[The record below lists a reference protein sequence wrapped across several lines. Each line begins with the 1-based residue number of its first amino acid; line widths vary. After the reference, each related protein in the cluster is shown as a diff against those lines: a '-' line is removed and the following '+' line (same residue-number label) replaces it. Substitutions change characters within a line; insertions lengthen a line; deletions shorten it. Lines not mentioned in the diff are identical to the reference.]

1 MNYRIFFA
9 LLFFISSTT
18 FSFAQQI
25 THGPVVGGVTPN
37 SARMYVRTTQASPV
51 LIELS
56 DNPNFSNTLL
66 FSDTTIAER
75 DSSVITELSGLDA
88 FTTYYYRITV
98 NGIADTVSGFFKT
111 FPNEGEP
118 GNYIWAVLSC
128 QEYGTYNTF
137 PALQTRN
144 ADLIFHTG
152 DWTYPD
158 YQIPGE
164 YELDWA
170 KVQLS
175 YRKKYSELKMPPVLR
190 SSVFDY
196 VVDNH
201 DGIGQRTNIVS
212 VRTVVDTDSV
222 VTNYVDAY
230 PVSEQAFLNMM
241 QGYEE
246 YFPHWNLANDSAGMY
261 HSYRYGNAEI
271 FFVDVRNCGNGQDS
285 TYTYDALRNKWTFN
299 PKQGQTLLGAEQF
312 QWLKNGLRNSTAD
325 WKFIVS
331 GVMFN
336 KKFRKILQFAM
347 FFQNLVFGIGSET
360 GSGFRL
366 AHAITAN
373 WTGYPREQDGLIY
386 FLDSASIKDVIVLS
400 GHMHTNVMD
409 DGRNAGLPE
418 LNTGPVAS
426 IGPELTYY
434 IDSIMQSLNLGSA
447 IDSLWN
453 GGGQGVQNKNFMS
466 GFGTIQIYHK
476 DSVVLCIVDEDNV
489 DVSCMKIHHST
500 SPYASINPLAGQE
513 CVIEKIYPNPASDKV
528 YFDFCEKYQPQVS
541 DRVFL
546 MDQSGKMFPTSIEN
560 KKFIRI
566 KNLPAGY
573 YMLVYDYGNDVFVDD
588 VIVAR

>member
-1 MNYRIFFA
+1 MNFKNSVLS
-9 LLFFISSTT
+9 LLLLNATI
-18 FSFAQQI
+18 SFAQQI

-37 SARMYVRTTQASPV
+37 SARMYVRTTQASPL

-56 DNPNFSNTLL
+56 TDRNFSSTLS

-75 DSSVITELSGLDA
+75 DSSVILELSGLNS
-88 FTTYYYRITV
+88 FMTYYYRISV
-98 NGIADTVSGFFKT
+98 NGVLDTVRGSFKT
-111 FPNEGEP
+111 FPLEGQR
-118 GNYIWAVLSC
+118 GNYTWAVLSC

-144 ADLIFHTG
+144 ADLVLHTG

-164 YELDWA
+164 YELDWP

-175 YRKKYSELKMPPVLR
+175 YRKRYSELKMPPVLR
-190 SSVFDY
+190 STVFDY

-230 PVSEQAFLNMM
+230 PVSELAFQNIM

-246 YFPHWNLANDSAGMY
+246 YFPHWYLANDSLGMY

-285 TYTYDALRNKWTFN
+285 TYTYDTLRNKWFFD
-299 PKQGQTLLGAEQF
+299 PKPGQTLLGEQQF
-312 QWLKNGLRNSTAD
+312 QWLKNGLQNSTAD

-347 FFQNLVFGIGSET
+347 FFQNLVFDIGPET

-366 AHAITAN
+366 AHAISAN
-373 WTGYPREQDGLIY
+373 WTGYPREQDGLIQ
-386 FLDSASIKDVIVLS
+386 FLDSAGINDVIVLS

-418 LNTGPVAS
+418 LNTGPMAS
-426 IGPELTYY
+426 TGPELTYY
-434 IDSIMQSLNLGSA
+434 IDSFMQSLNLGTVK
-447 IDSLWN
+447 DSLWN
-453 GGGQGVQNKNFMS
+453 GGGQGVKNTDFKS
-466 GFGTIQIYHK
+466 GFGTIQIYQK
-476 DSVVLCIVDEDNV
+476 DSVVMCIVDEDNTT
-489 DVSCMKIHHST
+489 VSCMKINHS
-500 SPYASINPLAGQE
+500 SNPVSSGSRVKDQDCIL
-513 CVIEKIYPNPASDKV
+513 EKIYPNPADDKI
-528 YFDFCEKYQPQVS
+528 FLDFCDNYQPQTS
-541 DRVFL
+541 DKVFL
-546 MDQSGKMFPTSIEN
+546 MDQSGKMFPASIEN
-560 KKFIRI
+560 EKFIRL
-566 KNLPAGY
+566 KNLPAGN
-573 YMLVYDYGNDVFVDD
+573 YMLVYDYGKDVAIDY
-588 VIVAR
+588 VIKH

>member
-1 MNYRIFFA
+1 MNFRQFS
-9 LLFFISSTT
+9 FFIFLFAYSEL
-18 FSFAQQI
+18 SFAQQI

-37 SARMYVRTTQASPV
+37 SARMYVRTTQASPL

-56 DNPNFSNTLL
+56 TDQNFTSVLSFT
-66 FSDTTIAER
+66 DTTIAER
-75 DSSVITELSGLDA
+75 DSSVITELAGLDA
-88 FTTYYYRITV
+88 FTTYYYRIYA
-98 NGIADTVSGFFKT
+98 NGVLDTVTGSFKT
-111 FPNEGEP
+111 FPEEGET
-118 GNYIWAVLSC
+118 GNYTWAVLSC

-144 ADLIFHTG
+144 ADLVLHTG

-164 YELDWA
+164 FELDWS
-170 KVQLS
+170 KLQLS
-175 YRKKYSELKMPPVLR
+175 YRKRYAEPKMPPVLR

-222 VTNYVDAY
+222 VTNYVDAH
-230 PVSEQAFLNMM
+230 PVSEQAFQNMM
-241 QGYEE
+241 QAYGE
-246 YFPHWNLANDSAGMY
+246 YFPHWPLAADSVGMY

-285 TYTYDALRNKWTFN
+285 TYTYDTLMNKWTFD
-299 PKQGQTLLGAEQF
+299 PKPGQTLLGEQQF
-312 QWLKNGLRNSTAD
+312 QWLKNGLQNSTAD

-336 KKFRKILQFAM
+336 KKFMKVLNFAM
-347 FFQNLVFGIGSET
+347 FFQSLVFSIGPEA

-366 AHAITAN
+366 AHAISAN
-373 WTGYPREQDGLIY
+373 WTGYPREQNGLIN
-386 FLDSASIKDVIVLS
+386 FLDSANIKDVIVLS

-434 IDSIMQSLNLGSA
+434 IDSFMQMLNIGTA

-453 GGGQGVQNKNFMS
+453 GGGQGVQNKNFKS
-466 GFGTIQIYHK
+466 GFGTIQIYQK
-476 DSVVLCIVDEDNV
+476 DSVVMCIVDEDNV
-489 DVSCMKIHHST
+489 NVSCMKIHHST
-500 SPYASINPLAGQE
+500 SPYASVNPLKEQD
-513 CVIEKIYPNPASDKV
+513 CVLEKIYPNPANDKIFLDFCTHYQPKTSDK
-528 YFDFCEKYQPQVS
+528 
-541 DRVFL
+541 VFL
-546 MDQSGKMFPTSIEN
+546 MDQSGKMFPASIEN
-560 KKFIRI
+560 EKFIRL
-566 KNLPAGY
+566 KNLPAGN
-573 YMLVYDYGNDVFVDD
+573 YMLVYDYGNDVFVDY
-588 VIVAR
+588 VMIVR